1 MTNRLNTFIAA
12 FLFFALSPATVFA
25 GGVPKDLP
33 PTGIIDSIDIP
44 NRTIAFHPIKAKEPI
59 TLPLSES
66 VDASKLPVGSRVI
79 IYTEEHDGQT
89 VLLDATE
96 MFVTLTPR
104 LLISLIVIGLVGGML
119 SGFIGSGG
127 AFVMTPSMMSLGIP
141 GVVALASNMC
151 HKFPKAL
158 VGSYKRY
165 KYGQADLKLGLVIGA
180 SAIVGVQI
188 GIRVQKAILAAWGK
202 AGSDL
207 YVSLAYVTILLG
219 FGAYVLYDAWKLWR
233 GGIEVKTSSLAQK
246 LQKIKLPPVMNF
258 PVAGLQL
265 SVWITVPVGLA
276 SGLLVAT
283 IAAGGLVGVP
293 ASIYAL
299 GTTAIVATA
308 TQLVTAF
315 VMGLYGA
322 IYWAI
327 GGFVDIR
334 LTLLILAGSL
344 IGIQFAAIGT
354 TYVKDYTIKYT
365 MGVAMLFV
373 AVSRAAKVP
382 VLLTDLQSMSLS
394 DTALGHLE
402 TLSFWALI
410 GALISASGIVFI
422 ATIRG
427 MLRAHKAHHADSV
440 NQP

>member
-1 MTNRLNTFIAA
+1 MSSRLTAVLTVG
-12 FLFFALSPATVFA
+12 LFFVLSAVPARAA
-25 GGVPKDLP
+25 GVRGDLP
-33 PTGIIDSIDIP
+33 PTGIVGSVDP
-44 NRTIAFHPIKAKEPI
+44 EVRTMVFRPDGAEGAM
-59 TLPLSES
+59 TLPLDDSF
-66 VDASKLPVGSRVI
+66 DASRIPVGSRAIV
-79 IYTEEHDGQT
+79 YMEERDGRPV
-89 VLLDATE
+89 VLDVSE
-96 MFVTLTPR
+96 MFVRLTPR
-104 LLISLIVIGLVGGML
+104 LLIALVIVGLVGGML

-141 GVVALASNMC
+141 GVVAIASNMC

-158 VGSYKRY
+158 VGAYKRY
-165 KYGQADLKLGLVIGA
+165 RYGQADLKLGLVIGT
-180 SAIVGVQI
+180 SAIIGVQI
-188 GIRVQKAILAAWGK
+188 GIRVQKGILAAFGK

-207 YVSLAYVTILLG
+207 YLSLSYVTVLLL
-219 FGAYVLYDAWKLWR
+219 FGGYVLFDAWRLWR
-233 GGIEVKTSSLAQK
+233 GGIEVKTSALA
-246 LQKIKLPPVMNF
+246 LAIQKIRIPPVISF
-258 PVAGLQL
+258 PVAGLKL
-265 SVWITVPVGLA
+265 SLWVTVPVGLA

-293 ASIYAL
+293 ATIYAL
-299 GTTAIVATA
+299 GATATVATA

-322 IYWAI
+322 TYWAI

-365 MGVAMLFV
+365 MGVVMLIV

-382 VLLTDLQSMSLS
+382 VLLTDLQWASLS
-394 DTALGHLE
+394 TGAVDVLE
-402 TLSFWALI
+402 SLSFWALVA
-410 GALISASGIVFI
+410 ALCSACGIVFG

-427 MLRAHKAHHADSV
+427 ILRERRSGRV
-440 NQP
+440 PSG